1 MDGPGQALSEPGPA
15 SLTSAAGAACLISCS
30 VSAGLGGPR
39 SQWEAGGVCL
49 ELSRSEST
57 NLRSRGTR
65 KGEIEAR
72 KKNG

>member
-39 SQWEAGGVCL
+39 SQLGGWGCV
-49 ELSRSEST
+49 SR
-57 NLRSRGTR
+57 
-65 KGEIEAR
+65 AF
-72 KKNG
+72 KK